1 MKWKFA
7 LLGAVLAMATG
18 LTSAAVAGSN
28 DYNFEPV
35 PAEVKKGNG
44 VTITVRLVHTPSGKA
59 VPDAVIYASRIDM
72 SPEGMATMAA
82 PLSPVAGG
90 EPGSYSFKTDLVMAG
105 QWLLS
110 LSARVQGEP
119 EVVQG
124 KITFKAAN

>member
-7 LLGAVLAMATG
+7 LLGAVLAMAPG
-18 LTSAAVAGSN
+18 LTGAAVAGSN

-44 VTITVRLVHTPSGKA
+44 VTITVRLVHRPSGKA
-59 VPDAVIYASRIDM
+59 VPDAIIYASRMDM

-82 PLSPVAGG
+82 PLTPVAGG
-90 EPGSYSFKTDLVMAG
+90 ESGTYTFKTDLVMAG

-119 EVVQG
+119 EVVQA
-124 KITFKAAN
+124 KITFKATN

>member
-1 MKWKFA
+1 MKPKFA
-7 LLGAVLAMATG
+7 LLGAALAVATG
-18 LTSAAVAGSN
+18 LTSAALAGSN

-44 VTITVRLVHTPSGKA
+44 VTITVRLVHKPSGKA
-59 VPDAVIYASRIDM
+59 VPDAIIYASRIDM

-82 PLSPVAGG
+82 PLTPVAGG
-90 EPGSYSFKTDLVMAG
+90 ESGTYTFKTDLVMAG

>member
-7 LLGAVLAMATG
+7 LLGAVLAMATD
-18 LTSAAVAGSN
+18 LTSAAVAGSS

-44 VTITVRLVHTPSGKA
+44 VAITVRLVHKPSGKA
-59 VPDAVIYASRIDM
+59 VPDAIIYASRIDM

-82 PLSPVAGG
+82 PLTPVAGG
-90 EPGSYSFKTDLVMAG
+90 ESGTYTFKTDLVMAG